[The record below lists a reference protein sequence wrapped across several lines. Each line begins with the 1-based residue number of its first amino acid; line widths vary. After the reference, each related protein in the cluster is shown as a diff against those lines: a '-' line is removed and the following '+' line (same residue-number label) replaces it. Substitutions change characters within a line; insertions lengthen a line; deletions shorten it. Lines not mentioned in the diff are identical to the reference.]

1 MRMSSGP
8 CLEVFLDTNVLV
20 SAFATRGLC
29 AELFELVLLEH
40 DLILGRSVLQEL
52 SKALQQ
58 KVKLPARDVVAIIT
72 FLEDEASQLVESS
85 DPAGVA
91 VDRDDA
97 IVLGDAIAGH
107 ADVFVTGDAK
117 LLGLGQHGDL
127 RIVSPR
133 GLWEIL
139 QAEKSP
145 R

>member
-1 MRMSSGP
+1 LRA
-8 CLEVFLDTNVLV
+8 FLDTNVLV

-40 DLILGRSVLQEL
+40 DLILSRSVLHEL

-58 KVKLPARDVVAIIT
+58 KVKLPARDRAAIIT

-85 DPAGVA
+85 DPADVA

-107 ADVFVTGDAK
+107 AEVFVTGDAK
-117 LLGLGQHGDL
+117 VLSLGQHGAL

-133 GLWEIL
+133 GFWELL

-145 R
+145 

>member
-1 MRMSSGP
+1 MR
-8 CLEVFLDTNVLV
+8 VFLDTNVLV
-20 SAFATRGLC
+20 SAFAARGLC

-40 DLILGRSVLQEL
+40 DLMLGRSVLQEL

-58 KVKLPARDVVAIIT
+58 KVKLPARDTAAIIT

-85 DPAGVA
+85 DPVNVA

-97 IVLGDAIAGH
+97 IVLGDAIAGY
-107 ADVFVTGDAK
+107 AEVFVTGDAK
-117 LLGLGQHGDL
+117 VLGLGQHGAL

-133 GLWEIL
+133 GFWELL

-145 R
+145 